1 VLDPG
6 EIADNFNQFFTN
18 VASSIVEEL
27 HPCNS
32 EIDLDFVNSMEDA
45 TSDSLNFEADP
56 LTHSEIVDA
65 ISQLNDKLSLDE
77 NGLSSNFIKKLSL
90 SISTPLLYIFSKSF
104 QTGTIPS
111 DLKISKIIPLHKSG
125 DCSNMDNYRPIAKLN
140 VFSKI

>member
-45 TSDSLNFEADP
+45 TSDSLNFVADP

-77 NGLSSNFIKKLSL
+77 NGLSSNFIKK
-90 SISTPLLYIFSKSF
+90 IVSF
-104 QTGTIPS
+104 YFDAFTV
-111 DLKISKIIPLHKSG
+111 H
-125 DCSNMDNYRPIAKLN
+125 
-140 VFSKI
+140 FF